1 MFGIASDWLLEA
13 SAWCWCIAMLSFGT
27 RDLPLAVDQ
36 LTTRDAASYGV
47 CGPARV
53 TLLRMR
59 KLQDTA
65 AKAGTTR
72 GVPETPVSGLL
83 RHDPAHALYA
93 LMPDTPQSLVFSTHT
108 LTCAVCLVL
117 LVSIGGF
124 GASTPALAQDDD
136 RPPIEDPVVVAVAPA
151 ADAVA
156 PGDASALVVTF
167 KLPKFMWLGAQAGKA
182 RTPAGTQIRMMGHP
196 AFSFGAPAY
205 PEPSVEG
212 VPVHVG
218 TTRVYEGEVQV
229 VVPFEVAAEAS
240 AGTHTVEAR
249 ITYTPGFNAGSLA
262 THANER
268 HTATITVR
276 TGASAGR
283 VPAPSV
289 ASVDDDF
296 IVRRDDG
303 YPTALSP
310 MFHAY
315 EPSGFTGV
323 MHTLFIDPPN
333 HGKTIRHAPFP
344 FISSSN
350 QEGLSIGGGVTF
362 LNTTREGI
370 MTGSL
375 GINAFHNE
383 FLGAGLGFDYLSCPA
398 AYKNLQISGRFSG
411 GDYRELQLAWED
423 FTVGERDRWGFQ
435 VDGTAMTDP
444 RTRFYGIGAGTK
456 EEDVA
461 VYDHREAG
469 GTLDVYH
476 FPAQK
481 LRVGL
486 GVKARYVEVGR
497 GLDDIDEIVDGFI
510 PALLDLDRFANVPG
524 LGGATVLGGR
534 FNVIYDGRNQE
545 FNPSSG
551 FFGKFTAE
559 VNEVVDDQR
568 STGLVDTYGR
578 FLLDLRQYL
587 STIDKR
593 WQLVLRSEATFTTDE
608 RVPFFDQAQLGG
620 FNSLRAFDEGRFYG
634 QHALFGSLE
643 LRRKVGNV
651 KVMSFP
657 MTVLVSTFLDG
668 GQVFNSEVGDDF
680 NLNPGM
686 AVRFANPP
694 NVGFTLNVAYGQDG
708 FYSTGGISLPI

>member
-1 MFGIASDWLLEA
+1 
-13 SAWCWCIAMLSFGT
+13 
-27 RDLPLAVDQ
+27 
-36 LTTRDAASYGV
+36 
-47 CGPARV
+47 
-53 TLLRMR
+53 
-59 KLQDTA
+59 
-65 AKAGTTR
+65 
-72 GVPETPVSGLL
+72 
-83 RHDPAHALYA
+83 
-93 LMPDTPQSLVFSTHT
+93 MPDALQPVLLPIHR

-117 LVSIGGF
+117 LAGAGGL
-124 GASTPALAQDDD
+124 GSSALAQEVN
-136 RPPIEDPVVVAVAPA
+136 RPPIEDPVVVSLEA
-151 ADAVA
+151 AEATVA
-156 PGDASALVVTF
+156 PGQSSALIATF
-167 KLPKFMWLGAQAGKA
+167 KLPKFMWLGAEPGEA
-182 RTPAGTQIRMMGHP
+182 RTPAGTRIRLGDHE
-196 AFSFGAPAY
+196 AVSFGEPQY

-218 TTRVYEGEVQV
+218 TTRVYEGEVQIV
-229 VVPFEVAAEAS
+229 IPFEVHADAAT
-240 AGTHTVEAR
+240 GTHTLQAQ

-262 THANER
+262 THANTR
-268 HTATITVR
+268 HEATLIVDP
-276 TGASAGR
+276 GASAGGD

-289 ASVDDDF
+289 GAVPGDF
-296 IVRRDDG
+296 IVQRDEG

-310 MFHAY
+310 MFHEY
-315 EPSGFTGV
+315 EPSGFTDV
-323 MHTLFIDPPN
+323 LHTVFMDPPD

-344 FISSSN
+344 FVSSSK
-350 QEGLSIGGGVTF
+350 QAGLSIGGGVTF

-375 GINAFHNE
+375 SLNAFHNQ

-411 GDYRELQLAWED
+411 GDYRELQVAWED
-423 FTVGERDRWGFQ
+423 FTVGESDRWGFQ

-444 RTRFYGIGAGTK
+444 RIRFYGMGPGTK
-456 EEDVA
+456 EGDVS

-497 GLDDIDEIVDGFI
+497 GLDDIDEVVDGFI
-510 PALLDLDRFANVPG
+510 PALLDLDRFSDVPG
-524 LGGATVLGGR
+524 LGGATVMGGR

-568 STGLVDTYGR
+568 STDLVDTYGR

-587 STIDKR
+587 STVDKR
-593 WQLVLRSEATFTTDE
+593 WQLVLRSEATITTSE

-620 FNSLRAFDEGRFYG
+620 FNSLRAFDEGRFHG
-634 QHALFGSLE
+634 QHSLFGSMEIRHTL
-643 LRRKVGNV
+643 GSV

-657 MTVLVSTFLDG
+657 MTILMSAFLDG
-668 GQVFNSEVGDDF
+668 GQVFNSAFGDDF

-686 AVRFANPP
+686 AVRMANPP
-694 NVGFTLNVAYGQDG
+694 NVGFTFNVAYGQDG
-708 FYSTGGISLPI
+708 LLSTGGITLPI